1 VAENAAMD
9 DGKLDL
15 YFIYPGRFWRLVAS
29 VTHLKFG
36 LARPDVLKRLSAI
49 SVALHTD
56 RPRSVNADG
65 QLATKTPA
73 EFGLLPKALT
83 VIVPETLPPDHR
95 GLDASPQA
103 PCRAW
108 SRSHL

>member
-15 YFIYPGRFWRLVAS
+15 YFIYPGRFWQLIAS

-49 SVALHTD
+49 TVALRTD

-103 PCRAW
+103 PCRA
-108 SRSHL
+108 